1 MVQPIRP
8 PRGPRQSHRSGVSGF
23 TLIEL
28 MVVVSIIGILVT
40 LAIPS
45 YRISVLKAREA
56 VLHEDLFVMRD
67 VLDKYYA
74 DHGTYP
80 PQLENLVEKEYLRN
94 IPVDPFTDA
103 SDSWVEMYSTGAEGD
118 SGIYDV
124 HSGSDRVGLNGT
136 PYNEW

>member
-1 MVQPIRP
+1 MRHMERIVH
-8 PRGPRQSHRSGVSGF
+8 HRRRMRRSDDSGF

-28 MVVVSIIGILVT
+28 LVVVSIVGILAT

-56 VLHEDLFVMRD
+56 VLREDLFVMRD

-80 PQLENLVEKEYLRN
+80 PQLQDLVDKEYLRKLP
-94 IPVDPFTDA
+94 IDPFTDN
-103 SDSWVEMYSTGAEGD
+103 SDSWVEMYATGAEGD
-118 SGIYDV
+118 SGVYDV
-124 HSGSDRVGLNGT
+124 HSGSDRVALNGT

>member
-1 MVQPIRP
+1 MDQMTRP
-8 PRGPRQSHRSGVSGF
+8 PRHPRRSNRIGVSGF

-28 MVVVSIIGILVT
+28 MIVVSIIGILVT

-67 VLDKYYA
+67 VIDKYYA
-74 DHGTYP
+74 DHGEYP
-80 PQLENLVEKEYLRN
+80 KALPDLVSKEYLRN
-94 IPVDPFTDA
+94 MPIDPFTEN
-103 SDSWVEMYSTGAEGD
+103 SDSWVEMYATGAEGD
-118 SGIYDV
+118 SGVFDV